1 MDYDFAHLDFRD
13 DSDDA
18 VARRKGWVEA
28 VLRGFRDDRPDD
40 ELVERWVRHYRT
52 DDVSVSGAWL
62 PEGEFGAGPM
72 PVATY
77 ASLDKT
83 LNAGRELLPLRMIT
97 DVTTSASHRRQG
109 LLRRMIEDD
118 LADAVAQGVPM
129 AALTASEATIYG
141 RWGFGPATFRTGVEV
156 DTTPGFAIRSFT
168 DPGRV
173 ELIEPADAWP
183 HVKAV
188 FDTFHARQRG
198 SVEWPAPYED
208 IHTGAYDFNE
218 RRADNA
224 SSARPSTS
232 TRRGAVDGFVIF
244 KHGEENSIKVEEMIA
259 LTPDAQLG
267 LWSFLAHMDR
277 VKKVT
282 FNLAH
287 PEDPLAWA
295 LTDLNRVKTT
305 EVEEFLWLRTPRRPA
320 RPRRPPVGQRRD
332 GRPRGRRPPGPCR
345 RPLRGDHERRRR
357 DGRRDRPVVRRAG
370 DRGDPRVALPLGVPV
385 QQLRRAGRIAGDA
398 RGRTPLRR
406 DGRPQRAGLQ
416 PHGVLSRPSSRST
429 SAAVSS
435 AGASGASTSTAPCTS
450 VQVPLT
456 TPSTTTG
463 LAPRVIDVRCCAGT
477 THSSL
482 VPGPIT
488 QSSLPGSSTTD
499 VAGRTSTSSGRRS
512 TRTHLASP
520 STSTSTSRSC
530 TSAHHR

>member
-28 VLRGFRDDRPDD
+28 VLRGFRDGRPDD
-40 ELVERWVRHYRT
+40 EMVERWVRHYRT

-77 ASLDKT
+77 ASLDKS
-83 LNAGRELLPLRMIT
+83 LNAGRDLLPLRMIT

-109 LLRRMIEDD
+109 LLRRLIEDD

-156 DTTPGFAIRSFT
+156 DTTPGFAMRSFT

-218 RRADNA
+218 GGPDKKLRAAVHLDA
-224 SSARPSTS
+224 ARH
-232 TRRGAVDGFVIF
+232 VDGFVLF
-244 KHGEENSIKVEEMIA
+244 KHGEESSTKVAEMVA
-259 LTPDAQLG
+259 LTTDAQLG

-277 VKKVT
+277 IKKVT

-305 EVEEFLWLRTPRRPA
+305 EVEEFLWLRLLDVPRCLAA
-320 RPRRPPVGQRRD
+320 RPWASD
-332 GRPRGRRPPGPCR
+332 GTVVVEVDDPQGHAAGRFEVTTTAGVATVTAT
-345 RPLRGDHERRRR
+345 ERSS
-357 DGRRDRPVVRRAG
+357 DVQVTAET
-370 DRGDPRVALPLGVPV
+370 LGSLYLSAVPV
-385 QQLRRAGRIAGDA
+385 QQLRRAGRIDGDDEA
-398 RGRTPLRR
+398 VRR
-406 DGRPQRAGLQ
+406 FAAMAD
-416 PHGVLSRPSSRST
+416 LSDPAYS
-429 SAAVSS
+429 
-435 AGASGASTSTAPCTS
+435 
-450 VQVPLT
+450 LT
-456 TPSTTTG
+456 G
-463 LAPRVIDVRCCAGT
+463 F
-477 THSSL
+477 
-482 VPGPIT
+482 
-488 QSSLPGSSTTD
+488 
-499 VAGRTSTSSGRRS
+499 
-512 TRTHLASP
+512 
-520 STSTSTSRSC
+520 
-530 TSAHHR
+530 